1 MHTEMVGGIR
11 ESEPA
16 TERFLR
22 FLCPTGSLCPKCP
35 TISVVM
41 DANNVVNLA
50 AWAEPSN
57 TLVEL
62 CDQATAVF
70 AEYATE
76 GDTRRSDDA
85 RLVALAT
92 ELMAALTRLE
102 NLPPVGGTIGRAVD
116 VLTHVDAHSV
126 DDVLDAIS
134 QLRRISALRANDPS
148 ATPDLPADERTA
160 PPPLRPPQSPSRSNR
175 SKRSSRTAPRT
186 TSRTTRQGG
195 NDDASTTATTPTLPG
210 LEA

>member
-1 MHTEMVGGIR
+1 MVEVPR
-11 ESEPA
+11 
-16 TERFLR
+16 
-22 FLCPTGSLCPKCP
+22 P
-35 TISVVM
+35 TISLFM

-70 AEYATE
+70 AEFAGHATH
-76 GDTRRSDDA
+76 GDTRRGDDA

-102 NLPPVGGTIGRAVD
+102 RLPPVGGTIGRAVD

-134 QLRRISALRANDPS
+134 QLRRLSALRATDPP
-148 ATPDLPADERTA
+148 TPEPLADNRTDQ
-160 PPPLRPPQSPSRSNR
+160 PPPPRRSR
-175 SKRSSRTAPRT
+175 SKRASSPSSH
-186 TSRTTRQGG
+186 TSSKGG
-195 NDDASTTATTPTLPG
+195 HDDASGDVATPTLPG
-210 LEA
+210 LEP